1 MPGKDRN
8 VGEGPESLNTI
19 LVAKSKLA
27 DNGGRQRGL
36 PKRHSKQEIMSHMK
50 DGRKLDP
57 RANNS
62 ELSVGVVPPRE
73 SEGKYN
79 VVHKTA
85 KEKEMYAL
93 EEEQQNEKERVSAR
107 VREIIHAVHRIHAC
121 RRILTR
127 QPRPKRKTVQDWH
140 KL

>member
-19 LVAKSKLA
+19 LVAKS
-27 DNGGRQRGL
+27 NGRQREQ

-57 RANNS
+57 RAKNS
-62 ELSVGVVPPRE
+62 DLSVGVVPPRE

-79 VVHKTA
+79 MVHRKA
-85 KEKEMYAL
+85 QEKEMYAL
-93 EEEQQNEKERVSAR
+93 EEEQQHEKERVSTRA
-107 VREIIHAVHRIHAC
+107 REINHAVHRIYAC
-121 RRILTR
+121 RRILR
-127 QPRPKRKTVQDWH
+127 REPRPKRLDWH
-140 KL
+140 KH